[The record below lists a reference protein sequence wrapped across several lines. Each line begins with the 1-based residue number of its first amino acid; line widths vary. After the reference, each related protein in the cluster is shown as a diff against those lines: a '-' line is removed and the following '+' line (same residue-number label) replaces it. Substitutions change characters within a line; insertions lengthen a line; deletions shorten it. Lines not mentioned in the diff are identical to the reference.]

1 MLDYALQL
9 QSTSEIRTFGFQSAL
24 KSKQRLVRTSL
35 FGFRFVRFVRTF
47 GFQTL
52 YIKIPKMS
60 EIRTFEQHRSD
71 FRHKFVS
78 EIRTNLFGFQTDLE
92 PNRNC
97 NRTYSL
103 CLKSKHVRISDVYC
117 RSNLINFFDINQL
130 FQYKLFFNI
139 NQLFWSFD
147 QLFVILI
154 DFFNHL
160 INFFDL

>member
-1 MLDYALQL
+1 M
-9 QSTSEIRTFGFQSAL
+9 SEIQTFGFQSAL

-35 FGFRFVRFVRTF
+35 FGFWFVRFVRTF

-60 EIRTFEQHRSD
+60 EIRTFERHCSD

-97 NRTYSL
+97 NRTDSL
-103 CLKSKHVRISDVYC
+103 CLKSKRVRISDVYC
-117 RSNLINFFDINQL
+117 NHWLINGITEKRQFFSLND
-130 FQYKLFFNI
+130 
-139 NQLFWSFD
+139 
-147 QLFVILI
+147 
-154 DFFNHL
+154 
-160 INFFDL
+160 